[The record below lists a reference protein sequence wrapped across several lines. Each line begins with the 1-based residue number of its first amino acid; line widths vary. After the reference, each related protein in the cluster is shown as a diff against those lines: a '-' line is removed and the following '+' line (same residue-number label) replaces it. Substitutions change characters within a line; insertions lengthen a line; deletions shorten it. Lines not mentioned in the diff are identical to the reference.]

1 MPDPSPVS
9 PLSFRG
15 RLRNQKNST
24 RREPA
29 YWCQNK
35 GCNGK
40 PFVHLQNYRN
50 HIDKY
55 HAYQPTQDLSQ
66 MGSSSGIQQTG
77 TAFNLAARQSY
88 PGQDI
93 VQPDKAAASTSDPF
107 QCTNG
112 KSGYDPAASELAAQ
126 QLIVLGNETY
136 DNNMFLVGARALLP
150 YEILP
155 NDSCNC
161 RPFPQ

>member
-1 MPDPSPVS
+1 MSDPSPVS

-15 RLRNQKNST
+15 QLQTQKIPT

-29 YWCQNK
+29 YRCPNK

-40 PFVHLQNYRN
+40 AYVHLQNFRN
-50 HIDKY
+50 HMDKY
-55 HAYQPTQDLSQ
+55 HAYQRTQDLPQ
-66 MGSSSGIQQTG
+66 IASSSGLQQIG
-77 TAFNLAARQSY
+77 TASNPAARQSY

-93 VQPDKAAASTSDPF
+93 VQPDQVAASTSDPF

-112 KSGYDPAASELAAQ
+112 RSGYDPAASELAAQ
-126 QLIVLGNETY
+126 QLIAPGNEAY
-136 DNNMFLVGARALLP
+136 NSDMFPVVARAPLP

-155 NDSCNC
+155 NDYCNR